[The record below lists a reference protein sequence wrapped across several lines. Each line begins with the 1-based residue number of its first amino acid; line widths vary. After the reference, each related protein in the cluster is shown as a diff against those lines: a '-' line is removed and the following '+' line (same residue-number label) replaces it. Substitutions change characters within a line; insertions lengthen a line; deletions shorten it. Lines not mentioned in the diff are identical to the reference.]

1 MKIVTRFYK
10 HPRNTIG
17 GPQKQMILIGEEL
30 IKKNIDFHY
39 IVNKKNKIQKKF
51 EIINGIKV
59 HALGNSI
66 DSSPTKIRKR
76 ILNTIYALDLLL
88 FFKYFRKLNFDIYHL
103 RGRSGLSG
111 VWAFFTKTIKRKK
124 FIFTI
129 ASILDC
135 IPRSNQYT
143 ISNKW
148 FYKIYKYGLK
158 KADVVI
164 CLADYLKRALFRI
177 HGIKSIVIKSG
188 HPIPKGPFKK
198 DYPPTILWMAS
209 LIEGKKPELFLK
221 IAEKLNKLNVNFL
234 LIGPDEY
241 MKQKVINLSEE
252 QKNFSFIP
260 GVPSDK
266 DNYFFEKASLFV
278 CTSVFEGFPNTY
290 IQAWLHE
297 TPVFSLH
304 IDPDC
309 VICKEGL
316 GYHAKGNINDLINK
330 IEELIKN
337 PSKLRMMGKKCR
349 DYAIKNHD
357 IQKTAEKHYKLYKL
371 LLRKN

>member
-10 HPRNTIG
+10 HPRNKIAGT
-17 GPQKQMILIGEEL
+17 QKQMNLIGKEL

-39 IVNKKNKIQKKF
+39 IVNKENKIQKKL

-66 DSSPTKIRKR
+66 DSSTTKIRKK
-76 ILNTIYALDLLL
+76 ILNIIYSLDLIL
-88 FFKYFRKLNFDIYHL
+88 FSKYLFKFNFDIYHL
-103 RGRSGLSG
+103 RGALNFSG
-111 VWAFFTKTIKRKK
+111 VWAFFAKVIKRKK
-124 FIFTI
+124 FIFT
-129 ASILDC
+129 AANILDC
-135 IPRSNQYT
+135 IPRNHT
-143 ISNKW
+143 NKLL
-148 FYKIYKYGLK
+148 YKIYKYALK
-158 KADVVI
+158 KADIVVV
-164 CLADYLKRALFRI
+164 LAEYMKKPLLKNY
-177 HGIKSIVIKSG
+177 GIKSIVIKSG
-188 HPIPKGPFKK
+188 HPVPKGPFKK

-209 LIEGKKPELFLK
+209 LIERKRPELFLE
-221 IAEKLNKLNVNFL
+221 IAKKLNKLNVNFL
-234 LIGPDEY
+234 LIGPEEY
-241 MKQKVINLSEE
+241 MKQKIIDLSEE

-266 DNYFFEKASLFV
+266 DNYYFERASLFV
-278 CTSVFEGFPNTY
+278 STSIFEGFSNTF

-297 TPVFSLH
+297 VPVFSLNV
-304 IDPDC
+304 DPDC
-309 VICKEGL
+309 IICKESL

-337 PSKLRMMGKKCR
+337 PSRLRMMGKKCR
-349 DYAIKNHD
+349 KYAIKNHD